1 MTEIKKMSR
10 KDFMKTATKSVA
22 GVAVMGTLGGALTG
36 CSSNEANASEAAPYP
51 YEYKKLDPDVAR
63 ERAYNAYF
71 DKGGWGVG
79 VAEGF
84 FGALGDEYGYPF
96 NQVPPEAFTLASSG
110 YQQGEL
116 CGCLGV
122 AAVAIGM
129 VTDQDTSKK
138 IVRQLF
144 DWYKDAEFPMYQ
156 PEGLNLKT
164 TVAESAL
171 CNDSV
176 GKYME
181 EEGVAYGDHERKAR
195 CAGVTADVVGK
206 TVEILNETLL

>member
-1 MTEIKKMSR
+1 MTDNKTLSR
-10 KDFMKTATKSVA
+10 KDFMKTAGKSVA
-22 GVAVMGTLGGALTG
+22 GVAVMGTLGGVLTG
-36 CSSNEANASEAAPYP
+36 CSSKEVSASEAAPYP
-51 YEYKKLDPDVAR
+51 FEYKKLDPDVAR
-63 ERAYNAYF
+63 ERAYNGYF

-79 VAEGF
+79 IAEGF
-84 FGALGDEYGYPF
+84 FGYLADEYGHPY
-96 NQVPPEAFTLASSG
+96 NQIPTEAFTLASSG

-138 IVRQLF
+138 LVGKLF
-144 DWYKDAEFPMYQ
+144 NWYRKEEFPIYQ

-164 TVAESAL
+164 TIAESAT

-176 GKYME
+176 GRYME
-181 EEGVAYGDHERKAR
+181 AEGVEYGDHKRKAR
-195 CAGVTADVVGK
+195 CAGVTADVIGK
-206 TVEILNETLL
+206 TVEILNEELL